1 MFGHFCKIAARGL
14 LLAVLA
20 MLAWPHGAQAQTTP
34 PVTVTVTDTWPQG
47 DDLTLGR
54 NQNFYL
60 RLGYRSAAPAGIWIR
75 PYFRGQPAKV
85 GTSPSARYTG
95 EGEAL
100 GWFFFMRPGDEVDE
114 VRITAGDDRGDRTP
128 VVATYPVHL
137 TGGFEPVA
145 DETLPDW
152 VQQLRARDTAQLQ
165 AVRKAAASEPTGAE
179 TVAFFSAFMLAMVAI
194 GLLGLAAPAW
204 ALWRWR
210 GGWRV
215 LASIPAALMVWTVL
229 NILVGVARDS
239 TSHNLWPFEI
249 LMFGGVSAA
258 SVAVMAL
265 LRSVFR
271 RDA

>member
-1 MFGHFCKIAARGL
+1 MRRPVRIAATLGM
-14 LLAVLA
+14 LLALA
-20 MLAWPHGAQAQTTP
+20 LLSPAGGARAQDAAPTP
-34 PVTVTVTDTWPQG
+34 TVTVTDTWPQG

-60 RLGYRSAAPAGIWIR
+60 RLAYRSGTPVGIWIR
-75 PYFRGQPAKV
+75 PYFQGEPAKV
-85 GTSPSARYTG
+85 GSNPSARYSG

-100 GWFFFMRPGDEVDE
+100 GWFFFMQPGDQVDE
-114 VRITAGDDRGDRTP
+114 IRITAGDGRVDHTP

-137 TGGFEPVA
+137 TGGFDPVA

-152 VQQLRARDTAQLQ
+152 VQQLRARDKAQQQ
-165 AVRKAAASEPTGAE
+165 AARRAAASEPISAG
-179 TVAFFSAFMLAMVAI
+179 TVAFFSAFMLAMFAV

-210 GGWRV
+210 GIWRV
-215 LASIPAALMVWTVL
+215 LAAIPAALMAWTVL
-229 NILVGVARDS
+229 NIVVGVARDR

-249 LMFGGVSAA
+249 LMFGGFSAA

-265 LRSVFR
+265 FRRVFR
-271 RDA
+271 RET

>member
-1 MFGHFCKIAARGL
+1 MRRPDWIIATLGVLFTLALLSLADGAR
-14 LLAVLA
+14 
-20 MLAWPHGAQAQTTP
+20 AQDTAPTP
-34 PVTVTVTDTWPQG
+34 TVTVTDTWPQG

-60 RLGYRSAAPAGIWIR
+60 RLAYRSSTPVGIWIR

-85 GTSPSARYTG
+85 GSSPSARYRG

-100 GWFFFMRPGDEVDE
+100 GWFFFMQPGDEVDE
-114 VRITAGDDRGDRTP
+114 IRITAGDGRVNHTP

-145 DETLPDW
+145 DTTLPDW
-152 VQQLRARDTAQLQ
+152 VQQLRARDKAQQQ
-165 AVRKAAASEPTGAE
+165 AARQAAASEPTSAG
-179 TVAFFSAFMLAMVAI
+179 TVAFFSAFMLAMFAI

-210 GGWRV
+210 GIWRG
-215 LASIPAALMVWTVL
+215 LAAIPAALMTWTVL
-229 NILVGVARDS
+229 NIVVGVARDP

-249 LMFGGVSAA
+249 LMFGGFSAA
-258 SVAVMAL
+258 SMAAL
-265 LRSVFR
+265 ALFRRVFR
-271 RDA
+271 RTA